1 MTRHFSNL
9 KEELSV
15 RFEVADF
22 FALDGVQFDL
32 IYDYT
37 SVHHGSMFSFE

>member
-1 MTRHFSNL
+1 MARHLSIL

-37 SVHHGSMFSFE
+37 SVQHVFT